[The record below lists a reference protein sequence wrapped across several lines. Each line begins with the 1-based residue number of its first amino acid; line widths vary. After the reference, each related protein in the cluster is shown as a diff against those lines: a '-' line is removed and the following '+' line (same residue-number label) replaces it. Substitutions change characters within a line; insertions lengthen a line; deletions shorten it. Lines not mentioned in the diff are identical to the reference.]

1 MDYYGLETGSLR
13 APLMQ
18 LDETERE
25 DVHNVF
31 FVNGFLGVNNR
42 RLSPK
47 NILLEKIL
55 SENLKST

>member
-13 APLMQ
+13 APLLQ
-18 LDETERE
+18 LDEAETEE
-25 DVHNVF
+25 VHNAF
-31 FVNGFLGVNNR
+31 FANGFLGVNNR

-47 NILLEKIL
+47 IILLEKIL